1 MQFARIDGVISE
13 RSGERVVVLDGE
25 GAALITLSPVGAIVW
40 ELLPCDAERAV
51 EALGEQFPDVPRAV
65 LRDDVRA
72 FLDELVANSLIIEI
86 DAAG

>member
-1 MQFARIDGVISE
+1 
-13 RSGERVVVLDGE
+13 
-25 GAALITLSPVGAIVW
+25 VW